1 MEIKNSMPKIL
12 MIAADYPPCLSAG
25 VQRTYHF
32 SENLYKAGWQ
42 PLILTAHPRIYQK
55 LDNVIQVSDGIK
67 PHVKRAFAADAS
79 VHLAIKGKY
88 FGFLENPDKIASW
101 YYHGWRL
108 GLKMI
113 KEHQPDV
120 IWSTFPVSTAHRIAL
135 KLKQKTGIKWVA
147 DFRDPLHSHCDD
159 NYKTITQKAKE
170 IDKQTVE
177 QADFLVFATQNMAE
191 LYKKA
196 YPMQPAEKF
205 HVIENGYDE
214 ALFEGLER
222 TEPVDDIFTLL
233 YSGGL
238 YPHGRDS
245 IPLFHAIAQLVQE
258 GKLEKDKFCLKF
270 RGSGDG
276 AAYKTLLNELNISE
290 MVKFLPSI
298 PYKESIQEMKN
309 ADGLLVL
316 QGKTF
321 NNQIPGKV
329 YEYIATGN
337 PILGLVGEA
346 GACSTLLEPIDNAF
360 TSGEYDSS
368 EIAKDLISLF
378 SANVNRDNNISLSY
392 SRLVSSEKL
401 LSILSTSGS

>member
-1 MEIKNSMPKIL
+1 MPKIL

-55 LDNVIQVSDGIK
+55 LDNVIQVSEGIK
-67 PHVKRAFAADAS
+67 PYVKRAFAADAS

-159 NYKTITQKAKE
+159 NYKNISQKAKD

-177 QADFLVFATQNMAE
+177 QADILVFATQNMAE

-205 HVIENGYDE
+205 HVIGNGYDE
-214 ALFEGLER
+214 SLFEGLER
-222 TEPVDDIFTLL
+222 TEPVDDVFTLL

-238 YPHGRDS
+238 YPHGRDPV
-245 IPLFHAIAQLVQE
+245 PLFHAIAQLVEE
-258 GKLEKDKFCLKF
+258 GKLEKDKFLLKF
-270 RGSGDG
+270 RGAGDG
-276 AAYKTLLNELNISE
+276 AAYISLLSELNITK
-290 MVKFLPSI
+290 MVQFLPSV
-298 PYKESIQEMKN
+298 PYKDSIQEMKN

-321 NNQIPGKV
+321 NNQIPGKI

-337 PILGLVGEA
+337 PILGLVGEG
-346 GACSTLLEPIDNAF
+346 GACSVLLGSVVNAF
-360 TSGEYDSS
+360 AS
-368 EIAKDLISLF
+368 EENDCKQIAERLMELIF
-378 SANVNRDNNISLSY
+378 TDEKINNSNSFTY
-392 SRLVSSEKL
+392 SRVACSEKL
-401 LSILSTSGS
+401 FPLLTNVRS

>member
-1 MEIKNSMPKIL
+1 MPKIL

-55 LDNVIQVSDGIK
+55 LDNIIQVSEGIK
-67 PHVKRAFAADAS
+67 PYVKRAFAADAS
-79 VHLAIKGKY
+79 VHLAIKDKY

-159 NYKTITQKAKE
+159 NYKNISQKAKD
-170 IDKQTVE
+170 IDQQTVE
-177 QADFLVFATQNMAE
+177 QADVLVFATQNMAE

-196 YPMQPAEKF
+196 YPKQPAEKF

-214 ALFEGLER
+214 SLFEGLER
-222 TEPVDDIFTLL
+222 TEPDDDIFTLL

-238 YPHGRDS
+238 YPHGRDP
-245 IPLFHAIAQLVQE
+245 IPLFHAIAQLVEE
-258 GKLEKDKFCLKF
+258 GKLEKDKFLLKF

-276 AAYKTLLNELNISE
+276 AAYISLLSELNITE
-290 MVKFLPSI
+290 MVQFLPSV
-298 PYKESIQEMKN
+298 PYKDSIQEMKN

-321 NNQIPGKV
+321 NNQIPGKI

-337 PILGLVGEA
+337 PILGLVGEG
-346 GACSTLLEPIDNAF
+346 GATHKLLEIV
-360 TSGEYDSS
+360 SGGLCSPELD
-368 EIAKDLISLF
+368 I
-378 SANVNRDNNISLSY
+378 
-392 SRLVSSEKL
+392 VSIKEKLQTIEKLKPSEKGEIEKFGRATKSQEL
-401 LSILSTSGS
+401 LTVITK